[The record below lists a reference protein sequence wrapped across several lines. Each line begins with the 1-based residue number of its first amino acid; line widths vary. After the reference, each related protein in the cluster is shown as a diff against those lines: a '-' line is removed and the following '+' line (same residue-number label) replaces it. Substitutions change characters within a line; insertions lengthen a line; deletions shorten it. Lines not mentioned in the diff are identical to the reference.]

1 MWTHVG
7 TQCVLVP
14 PASTPRS
21 RRRIGK
27 QAVAVTSVRGQ
38 MMEQDLVA
46 NAVASAAFN
55 LWAAEYPAAA
65 KAGTFM
71 GQHASRQHIANR
83 VKLLQ
88 DALNLDWAQVLGL
101 VRTDSRVLF
110 VSSANHIQQVVFV
123 LEREL
128 GGRDAAMDVVVNQ
141 PAILFAGVSTMHGK
155 GEWLKTM
162 ADLSN
167 AARPFYRAIRM
178 SAIFPEPLEWD
189 LGLP

>member
-1 MWTHVG
+1 
-7 TQCVLVP
+7 
-14 PASTPRS
+14 
-21 RRRIGK
+21 
-27 QAVAVTSVRGQ
+27 
-38 MMEQDLVA
+38 MEQDLVA

-55 LWAAEYPAAA
+55 LWADEYPAAA

-71 GQHASRQHIANR
+71 GQHASRQHIARR

-88 DALNLDWAQVLGL
+88 NALSLDWAQVLGL

-110 VSSANHIQQVVFV
+110 ASSANHIQQVICV

-128 GGRDAAMDVVVNQ
+128 GGRDAAMDVVMNQ
-141 PAILFAGVSTMHGK
+141 PTVLLAGVSRMQGK

-162 ADLSN
+162 ADLSSV
-167 AARPFYRAIRM
+167 ARPFYRAIRN

>member
-1 MWTHVG
+1 
-7 TQCVLVP
+7 
-14 PASTPRS
+14 
-21 RRRIGK
+21 
-27 QAVAVTSVRGQ
+27 
-38 MMEQDLVA
+38 MEQDLVA

-55 LWAAEYPAAA
+55 LWADEYPAAA

-71 GQHASRQHIANR
+71 GHHASRQDVANR
-83 VKLLQ
+83 VKLLH
-88 DALNLDWAQVLGL
+88 DVLSLDWPQVLGL
-101 VRTDSRVLF
+101 ARTDSRVLF
-110 VSSANHIQQVVFV
+110 VSSANHVQQVVSV

-128 GGRDAAMDVVVNQ
+128 GGHDAAMDVVMNE
-141 PAILFAGVSTMHGK
+141 PTILLAGVSKIQGK

-167 AARPFYRAIRM
+167 VARPVYRAMRK